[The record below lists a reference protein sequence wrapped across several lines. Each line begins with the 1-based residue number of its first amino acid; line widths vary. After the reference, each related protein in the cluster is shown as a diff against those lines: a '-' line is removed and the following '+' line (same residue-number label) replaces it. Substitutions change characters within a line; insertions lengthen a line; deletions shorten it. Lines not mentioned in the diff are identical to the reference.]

1 MCSQK
6 EQCSKPL
13 LSNVDVQIFYHDENY
28 TSTDFKIETKNE
40 NVKSFNNSHGYA
52 AKLTLESFM
61 REQL

>member
-1 MCSQK
+1 MQANRK
-6 EQCSKPL
+6 IFKKIVIK
-13 LSNVDVQIFYHDENY
+13 VDVKIFYHDENY
-28 TSTDFKIETKNE
+28 TSSDFKIETKNE